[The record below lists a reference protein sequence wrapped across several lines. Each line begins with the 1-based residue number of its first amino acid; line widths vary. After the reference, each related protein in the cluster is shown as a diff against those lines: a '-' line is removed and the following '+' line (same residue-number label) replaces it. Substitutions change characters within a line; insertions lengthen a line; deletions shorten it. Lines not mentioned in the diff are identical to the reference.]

1 MYSSSENNKVAIS
14 LFLKEK
20 TEGKSVTLKYNF
32 LTLIFFFFMYVI
44 KLHLKMYLVWPSWS
58 YRPQLMCPLL
68 CNYLVFNNMNIPHS
82 IVLTGTAYTR
92 EGCRIGLVQCL
103 RCWLYSKTVI
113 VTSSLHFLL
122 LFKVYTINLTWE
134 PDELFR

>member
-1 MYSSSENNKVAIS
+1 MYSSSESNKAAIS

-32 LTLIFFFFMYVI
+32 LTLIFFFMYVI

-68 CNYLVFNNMNIPHS
+68 CNYLVFNNMNIPQS
-82 IVLTGTAYTR
+82 VVITGTAYTR
-92 EGCRIGLVQCL
+92 EGCRISLVQCL
-103 RCWLYSKTVI
+103 RCCHCHSFTIKP
-113 VTSSLHFLL
+113 SSLHFLL